1 MFVKITNGVVEK
13 YPFTVEELRRE
24 HPTTSFPAPFTREV
38 LELYGL
44 FAVDIKPAPPV
55 DRDVT
60 ELRLK
65 EKPHWS
71 EGRWVLD
78 WDVHQKPLE
87 EASAAIRALRDDKLR
102 QTDWSAGSDVVMS
115 EEMKTY
121 RQALRDVPQQEGF
134 PYSVVWPNVPT

>member
-24 HPTTSFPAPFTREV
+24 HPNTSFPAPFTKEV

-44 FAVDIKPAPPV
+44 FSVDFKPAPQKPREVYEVLPKKTPELV
-55 DRDVT
+55 DN
-60 ELRLK
+60 
-65 EKPHWS
+65 
-71 EGRWVLD
+71 RWVLD

-87 EASAAIRALRDDKLR
+87 EASKAIRAIRDDKLR
-102 QTDWSAGSDVVMS
+102 QTDWTANSDVVMS
-115 EEMKTY
+115 EGMRTY

-134 PYSVVWPNVPT
+134 PYSVVWPNVPA

>member
-1 MFVKITNGVVEK
+1 MLVKVENGVVAG
-13 YPFTVEELRRE
+13 YPYTVQQLRRE
-24 HPTTSFPAPFTREV
+24 HPTTSFPVPFPKEL

-44 FAVDIKPAPPV
+44 FSVDELSAPDV
-55 DRDVT
+55 DRTVH
-60 ELRLK
+60 ELRRK

-102 QTDWSAGSDVVMS
+102 QTDWTANSDVVMS
-115 EEMKTY
+115 EGMRTY

-134 PYSVVWPNVPT
+134 PYSVVWPNVPA